1 MTIRRLLAP
10 CAALLSLV
18 WLAAPVLAQSQPAQT
33 EFVPLSQ
40 VPRTEQI
47 PAAPFVFI
55 AYAIVWL
62 FVLFYVWTL
71 WRRQG
76 RVEKELQ
83 ELQHRMGERSHTR

>member
-1 MTIRRLLAP
+1 MIRRLLAWGTL
-10 CAALLSLV
+10 CLSLV
-18 WLAAPVLAQSQPAQT
+18 WFAAPLLAQEPQN
-33 EFVPLSQ
+33 EFVPLSE
-40 VPRTEQI
+40 VPRSEQI

-62 FVLFYVWTL
+62 AVLFYVWTL

-83 ELQHRMGERSHTR
+83 ELQHKMGERSRAK

>member
-1 MTIRRLLAP
+1 MIRRVLAWAVPLGSLFLLAG
-10 CAALLSLV
+10 
-18 WLAAPVLAQSQPAQT
+18 PVLAQEPQN
-33 EFVPLSQ
+33 EFVPLRE

-62 FVLFYVWTL
+62 AVLFYVWTL

-76 RVEKELQ
+76 RVEKELH
-83 ELQHRMGERSHTR
+83 ELQHKLGERSRIR

>member
-1 MTIRRLLAP
+1 MLRRLMAR
-10 CAALLSLV
+10 C
-18 WLAAPVLAQSQPAQT
+18 APVLTLLLVAAPALAQEPQT
-33 EFVPLSQ
+33 EFVPLRD

-62 FVLFYVWTL
+62 FLIFYVWTL

-76 RVEKELQ
+76 RVEKELHDLRQ
-83 ELQHRMGERSHTR
+83 KMGARGRG